1 MGKIIN
7 LYFFY
12 TCNNII
18 STFLNLEFFLSHI
31 RFFLSANE
39 ELQQLTTKNCSL
51 KILRMSP
58 LQIPFWQ
65 EEETA
70 GVEVTE
76 GTTFRFPPSGAL
88 RMKQEGVPS

>member
-1 MGKIIN
+1 
-7 LYFFY
+7 
-12 TCNNII
+12 
-18 STFLNLEFFLSHI
+18 
-31 RFFLSANE
+31 
-39 ELQQLTTKNCSL
+39 
-51 KILRMSP
+51 MSP